1 MPEWA
6 DKARNE
12 GEQLK
17 GTAKEKLGKA
27 TKDRDLQA
35 QGKKDKAKGSVKE
48 AADKIKDVF
57 RD

>member
-6 DKARNE
+6 DKARRE

-35 QGKKDKAKGSVKE
+35 EGKKDKAKASVKE